1 MNKERIEA
9 AVREIL
15 AAIGENPDRPGLV
28 GTPDRIARM
37 YAEIYRGYDPAT
49 RPRVMTFRNGADGIN
64 YDAMIVDKGK
74 YYSCC
79 EHHLMPFFGNYVFA
93 YVPSPGGKIIGL
105 SKIGRLVDWH
115 AARLQ
120 VQERLVDDIVRDIT
134 EELSRDAQP
143 PLGVALFME
152 GEHLCKTM
160 RGAKKE
166 GTMSCTCLTG
176 IFKDDPQARA
186 EFIRAT
192 QQ

>member
-1 MNKERIEA
+1 MTA
-9 AVREIL
+9 
-15 AAIGENPDRPGLV
+15 NPIFRGV
-28 GTPDRIARM
+28 GTALVTPLT
-37 YAEIYRGYDPAT
+37 PA
-49 RPRVMTFRNGADGIN
+49 G
-64 YDAMIVDKGK
+64 VD
-74 YYSCC
+74 Y
-79 EHHLMPFFGNYVFA
+79 EAF
-93 YVPSPGGKIIGL
+93 
-105 SKIGRLVDWH
+105 GRLIDWH

-134 EELSRDAQP
+134 EELSRDAEP